1 MTRVGRRLTP
11 AEREEILARATSGD
25 SITAIGVR
33 YGVTRQAIRG
43 LLRRNGVPPR
53 RAGTLTDAQRSEVVR
68 RFLGGASLSQ
78 IAADFG
84 VTAPS
89 VRGLVLRR
97 GIQIRSVSE
106 GLRHDAFDSFEPDTC
121 YWIGFL
127 FADGCVSYR
136 PGHIPQISV
145 GLAERD
151 RDHLVALR
159 NYLGCDN
166 SISRTSPTHGSC
178 QFSVRSHRLAD
189 RLVELGRYKQAID
202 ERLVASRDFWR
213 GVVDGDGSLGIY
225 RRPAPS
231 TRSFA
236 QFRVVGRRHVMDA
249 FVAFLECEGITGL
262 SVRPHRSIFTV
273 GTTCG
278 PAERIAA
285 LLYAG
290 AATALA
296 RKAETAARMIA
307 RQREGA

>member
-1 MTRVGRRLTP
+1 M
-11 AEREEILARATSGD
+11 
-25 SITAIGVR
+25 
-33 YGVTRQAIRG
+33 
-43 LLRRNGVPPR
+43 N
-53 RAGTLTDAQRSEVVR
+53 
-68 RFLGGASLSQ
+68 RFLAGASLSQ

-89 VRGLVLRR
+89 VRGLVTRR
-97 GIQIRSVSE
+97 GVEIRSVSQ

-127 FADGCVSYR
+127 FADGCISYR
-136 PGHIPQISV
+136 PGLLPQISV
-145 GLAERD
+145 GLAARD

-166 SISRTSPTHGSC
+166 SISRTSLTHGSC
-178 QFSVRSHRLAD
+178 QFSVRSQRLAAEFGRYKEALDD
-189 RLVELGRYKQAID
+189 RLV
-202 ERLVASRDFWR
+202 VSRDFWR
-213 GVVDGDGSLGIY
+213 GIVDGDGSLGIY

-236 QFRVVGRRHVMDA
+236 QFRLVGRRHVMEA
-249 FVAFLECEGITGL
+249 FVAFLGGEGITGL

-278 PAERIAA
+278 PAERIAT

-296 RKAETAARMIA
+296 RKAEIAARMIA
-307 RQREGA
+307 RPREGASSIASGVNPAGGTSRRPRPVPAGRGR